1 MRVYKSVK
9 KRFLRDPGV
18 RKEYEA
24 LGPEFELIE
33 SIIRRR
39 MELKMSRE
47 ELAAKVGTGQAA
59 ISRLESGNAN
69 PTLASLAEIAEA
81 LDAELR
87 IELKPK
93 IKSEF
98 GNFILGQNEGQIY
111 RGNQGC
117 GVQASKHN

>member
-1 MRVYKSVK
+1 MRSYRDVK
-9 KRFLRDPGV
+9 KRFLEDPEF
-18 RKEYEA
+18 RKEYET

-39 MELKMSRE
+39 MELKMSQE
-47 ELAAKVGTGQAA
+47 DLAAKVGTGQAA

-81 LDAELR
+81 LDADLR

-93 IKSEF
+93 GKDK
-98 GNFILGQNEGQIY
+98 
-111 RGNQGC
+111 
-117 GVQASKHN
+117 VATA

>member
-1 MRVYKSVK
+1 
-9 KRFLRDPGV
+9 
-18 RKEYEA
+18 
-24 LGPEFELIE
+24 
-33 SIIRRR
+33 
-39 MELKMSRE
+39 MELKMSQE

-93 IKSEF
+93 S
-98 GNFILGQNEGQIY
+98 
-111 RGNQGC
+111 
-117 GVQASKHN
+117 